1 MRTAEILRHPKIL
14 FDDIESSRY
23 ILLSL
28 ILLFALIIRL
38 SFFCGITGGDDLAYL
53 EEIHKSYMGDFE
65 PASSHWGLRLGF
77 ILPSLLCVYLFG
89 FNEAAL
95 ALFPLI
101 CSVAHILLIYAT
113 AKLLVNEK
121 TALLSAFLMAFFPL
135 DVFFATMIFLDT
147 PLALFMGLTAF
158 YVIKGELSGKT
169 AYYVVSGLFL
179 GLAYLT
185 KETGLYITLFFIVYV
200 IAEKKIRL
208 KYGVVILSF
217 LFIVVLEF
225 GYYYLKTGNP
235 AYRFSI
241 IEGGHHSMIKTLEKE
256 YDESS
261 GTDQEEAFFKKDI
274 SDVLVLRGNNWY
286 VEPFFMLATNQEF
299 GFFYYFILPIT
310 IYFLVK
316 KDKKI
321 RIILI
326 WMIPMF
332 IYILYGTTNPFSFSP
347 LRRWPRYLTPVTLP
361 ALIILAYFLIEKG
374 QWLWHKF
381 TEISVAF
388 LLITSLMCIFLLDTG
403 TTDSF
408 IVKEIAKFRTQNTQ
422 KDMLIYWG
430 TYQHLAPFLEYRKD
444 IHIKLYGFPQSKQR
458 PEHSLYYGLGLAD
471 PNEVKDCYIVIPC
484 SDPMN
489 IQKNHPKWEL
499 VRSIASA
506 KKFYCS
512 WTENA
517 SFFPTAIKEK
527 LCPDGVFR
535 IYYVP

>member
-1 MRTAEILRHPKIL
+1 MRLTEILRHPKTL

-38 SFFCGITGGDDLAYL
+38 SFFSGITGGDDLAYL
-53 EEIHKSYMGDFE
+53 EEIHKSYMGNFE

-77 ILPSLLCVYLFG
+77 ILPSLLSVYLFG

-101 CSVAHILLIYAT
+101 CSVAHILLIYAL
-113 AKLLVNEK
+113 ARLLLNEK
-121 TALLSAFLMAFFPL
+121 TAMLSAFLMAFFPL

-158 YVIKGELSGKT
+158 CFIKGEHSGKT
-169 AYYVVSGLFL
+169 AYYVISGLFL
-179 GLAYLT
+179 GWAYLT
-185 KETGLYITLFFIVYV
+185 KETGLYITLFFIVYA

-208 KYGVVILSF
+208 KYGVVIISF
-217 LFIVVLEF
+217 LFVVFLEF

-235 AYRFSI
+235 AYRFSV
-241 IEGGHHSMIKTLEKE
+241 IEGGHHSMIKTLEKK
-256 YDESS
+256 YDDIS
-261 GTDQEEAFFKKDI
+261 GTDQEKDFFKKDV
-274 SDVLVLRGNNWY
+274 SEVLILRGNNWY
-286 VEPFFMLATNQEF
+286 IEPLFMLTTNQEF

-310 IYFLVK
+310 MYFLIK
-316 KDKKI
+316 KDRKT
-321 RIILI
+321 RILMI
-326 WMIPMF
+326 WMLPLL
-332 IYILYGTTNPFSFSP
+332 IYILYGSTNPFSFSP
-347 LRRWPRYLTPVTLP
+347 LRRWPRYLAPVTVP

-388 LLITSLMCIFLLDTG
+388 LLLTSLMCIFLLDTG

-408 IVKEIAKFRTQNTQ
+408 IVKKIAEFRTQNTQ
-422 KDMLIYWG
+422 KDMLVYWG

-444 IHIKLYGFPQSKQR
+444 IHIKLYGFPQNKNR
-458 PEHSLYYGLGLAD
+458 PENSLYYGLELEEPDEA
-471 PNEVKDCYIVIPC
+471 KDSYIVIPC

-489 IQKNHPKWEL
+489 VQKNHSEWKL
-499 VRSIASA
+499 ASSIDSP

-512 WTENA
+512 WTEKA
-517 SFFPTAIKEK
+517 SFFPTAVKEK
-527 LCPDGVFR
+527 LCPEGVCR
-535 IYYVP
+535 IYYIP